1 MDYLPAGSDTG
12 KFDDAT
18 KKAVMS
24 RQSTINSNLKD
35 AGVKTQMKVDGVWGP
50 ESIRVTK
57 LYRDLPS
64 DNKKEQ
70 TPAVV
75 SNTDAE
81 SEETIN
87 RRRED
92 ITRMM
97 KSAGASE
104 EEINNALS
112 RIGTVKVAPNDLGPS
127 IEVPPK
133 KDIGGVDL
141 TANKE
146 VTIAPKKDIGGVDLT
161 ANTEITPEKIVSVQA
176 GKDDPIVFDQMSK
189 TTMKKSELEALT
201 AQRQSKQDQS
211 QTQTRS
217 IKNAEP
223 KLDADSPPTEFK
235 PNYYHKPLIPFLP
248 NIPIQKVGEKFYWK
262 DSTGQVVPW
271 TGNVIDRSMLNPASI
286 DGVYDDDGKEL
297 SFDKNTAPTPKAP
310 EQKDF
315 IQVPKTLAGGVKA
328 ESIISLSS
336 VVDELLNEAGATTMP
351 MGNDK
356 SVWQSTKDAVGK
368 GVDAV
373 KRAIPQP
380 VKDVAKVVADHPVT
394 KFAGKALGP
403 VTTAINAPSIP
414 HDAADAFRLSDKGDS
429 VGSFLKGAQA
439 AVNTAMIPT
448 TAAAL
453 IPSPI
458 MPAAAIADA
467 GLGLT
472 SLGLSGAEYVRD
484 KYFPYKGKES
494 ADAKSE
500 SANEEL
506 NRVLT
511 LTQYKVGK

>member
-50 ESIRVTK
+50 ESIKVTK

-70 TPAVV
+70 PSAVM

-87 RRRED
+87 KRRED
-92 ITRMM
+92 ITKMM

-112 RIGTVKVAPNDLGPS
+112 RIGTVKVAPNNLGPS
-127 IEVPPK
+127 IEVPSR

-141 TANKE
+141 TANNKE
-146 VTIAPKKDIGGVDLT
+146 VISAPLT
-161 ANTEITPEKIVSVQA
+161 ANKVMTPEKVVNVTA
-176 GKDDPIVFDQMSK
+176 GDDDQTVFDPLSK

-223 KLDADSPPTEFK
+223 KLDANGLPTEFK

-248 NIPIQKVGEKFYWK
+248 NVPIQKVGEKFYWK

-297 SFDKNTAPTPKAP
+297 SFDKNTAPAPKAP
-310 EQKDF
+310 EQKDM
-315 IQVPKTLAGGVKA
+315 VNVLKPLAGGAPKV
-328 ESIISLSS
+328 ENIVRLDS
-336 VVDELLNEAGATTMP
+336 VVEELLNEAGATTMP
-351 MGNDK
+351 AGNDK
-356 SVWQSTKDAVGK
+356 SVWQSTKDTVGK

-373 KRAIPQP
+373 KNAIPQP

-467 GLGLT
+467 ALGVT
-472 SLGLSGAEYVRD
+472 SLGLSGVEAARD
-484 KYFPYKGKES
+484 KWFPYKGKET
-494 ADAKSE
+494 ADVKSK

>member
-1 MDYLPAGSDTG
+1 
-12 KFDDAT
+12 
-18 KKAVMS
+18 
-24 RQSTINSNLKD
+24 
-35 AGVKTQMKVDGVWGP
+35 
-50 ESIRVTK
+50 
-57 LYRDLPS
+57 
-64 DNKKEQ
+64 
-70 TPAVV
+70 
-75 SNTDAE
+75 
-81 SEETIN
+81 
-87 RRRED
+87 
-92 ITRMM
+92 M

-127 IEVPPK
+127 IEVPSR

-141 TANKE
+141 TANNKE
-146 VTIAPKKDIGGVDLT
+146 VVTVPLT
-161 ANTEITPEKIVSVQA
+161 VNKEKTPEKVVKVTA
-176 GKDDPIVFDQMSK
+176 GEDDPTVFDPLSK
-189 TTMKKSELEALT
+189 TTMKKSELDALT
-201 AQRQSKQDQS
+201 IQRQAPNDSSVKPEVKQSPASNNVAQ
-211 QTQTRS
+211 
-217 IKNAEP
+217 
-223 KLDADSPPTEFK
+223 LDANANNDR
-235 PNYYHKPLIPFLP
+235 
-248 NIPIQKVGEKFYWK
+248 K
-262 DSTGQVVPW
+262 DWIT
-271 TGNVIDRSMLNPASI
+271 
-286 DGVYDDDGKEL
+286 
-297 SFDKNTAPTPKAP
+297 
-310 EQKDF
+310 
-315 IQVPKTLAGGVKA
+315 VPKNLVGTKA

-373 KRAIPQP
+373 KGAIPQP

-484 KYFPYKGKES
+484 KYFPYKGKDT